1 LQERLG
7 VSWATLKRDL
17 AYMRDRLNAPI
28 GFDRNL
34 GGYRFEKAGQRVGA
48 HYELPGLWFSAEEI
62 HALLTMHHLLSNL
75 DTGGLLGPQ
84 IRPLLARLT
93 GLLGSADNPAEEVQR
108 RIRIQT
114 VGARELHLDHFQSVG
129 SALLRRKR
137 LLIRYHARGTDEVTE
152 REVSPQRLNH
162 HRGNWYL
169 DAWCHLRDGLR
180 AFSVDAIEHAEILD
194 TRALDVADERLDEV
208 LGSGYGVFSGERIAW
223 AVLRFTPERARWVA
237 SERWHGDQE
246 GAFLADGR
254 YELRVPY
261 ADDRELIMDIM
272 KYGSDCEVVGPEAL
286 RARVAAGFAAALAR
300 YGRKTQDVN
309 SMSYSWGSN
318 LVGVRGFEPPT
329 PASRTQCST
338 RLSYTPIIDQLES
351 SAEMHPII
359 GERARPVPAWRHAE
373 YGTELRCR
381 FEQLGGLV
389 TDDLQI
395 AQCSSTSAS

>member
-1 LQERLG
+1 MNNMERIYQIDQILGARHCVTRAALQERLA

-28 GFDRNL
+28 RFDRNL

-84 IRPLLARLT
+84 IQPLLARLT

-108 RIRIQT
+108 RIRIQA

-129 SALLRRKR
+129 APLLRRKR

-180 AFSVDAIEHAEILD
+180 AFSVDAIEHAEILE

-237 SERWHGDQE
+237 CERWHADQE

-254 YELRVPY
+254 YVLRMPY
-261 ADDRELIMDIM
+261 ADDLELVMDIM
-272 KYGSDCEVVGPEAL
+272 KDGGDCEVVGPETL
-286 RARVAAGFAAALAR
+286 RARVAAEFAAGLAR
-300 YGRKTQDVN
+300 YG
-309 SMSYSWGSN
+309 
-318 LVGVRGFEPPT
+318 
-329 PASRTQCST
+329 SRT
-338 RLSYTPIIDQLES
+338 
-351 SAEMHPII
+351 
-359 GERARPVPAWRHAE
+359 GRA
-373 YGTELRCR
+373 G
-381 FEQLGGLV
+381 
-389 TDDLQI
+389 
-395 AQCSSTSAS
+395 